1 MKLSIPV
8 LLGLILACTST
19 SFSQS
24 ANLTSWPKGASP
36 EEVGKRVAARFV
48 ATPHTNF
55 NRPTPPSVITYPETC
70 AWYGALKFSKATNN
84 EGLKNDLIAR
94 FEPMFTTEAK
104 LIPPVTNVDW
114 AVFGSV
120 PLQLYI
126 QTKDKRYLE
135 LGQGIAD
142 KQWAAPDENAKA
154 KAKPEQM
161 EAFAK
166 GYSWH
171 TRMWIDDMFMITA
184 LQTQAYRATGDEK
197 YINRA
202 AKEMVLYLDS
212 LQKPNGLFYHA
223 PDVPFF
229 WGRGNGWMAAGMAEI
244 LSSLPEN
251 NPNRARI
258 MKGYKTMMSSLL
270 KYQAPTG
277 LWRQLIDE
285 PSSWEES
292 SSTGMF
298 TYAMV
303 VGVKK
308 GWLDKKTYMPAARKA
323 WLGLVSYIDEEA
335 AIKEVCEGTNKKNDK
350 QYYLDRKRV
359 IGDLH
364 GQAPVLWT
372 AAALLT
378 N

>member
-1 MKLSIPV
+1 MKRFILVIF
-8 LLGLILACTST
+8 GLILACSGI
-19 SFSQS
+19 SFAQT

-36 EEVGKRVAARFV
+36 QEVGKRVAARFV

-55 NRPTPPSVITYPETC
+55 NRPTPPSVFTYPESCT
-70 AWYGALKFSKATNN
+70 WYGALKFSKATND
-84 EGLKNDLIAR
+84 EALKDDLIKR
-94 FEPMFTTEAK
+94 FEPVFTTEAK
-104 LIPPVTNVDW
+104 MVPPVTNVDW

-142 KQWAAPDENAKA
+142 KQWAKPDAGVKV
-154 KAKPEQM
+154 KPEQL
-161 EAFAK
+161 EAFEK

-184 LQTQAYRATGDEK
+184 LQTQAYRATGDVK

-223 PDVPFF
+223 PDVPYF
-229 WGRGNGWMAAGMAEI
+229 WGRGDGWMAAGMAEI

-251 NPNRARI
+251 NPDRARI
-258 MKGYKTMMSSLL
+258 MKGYKTMMASLL
-270 KYQAPTG
+270 KYQAPSG

-285 PSSWEES
+285 PGSWEES

-308 GWLDKKTYMPAARKA
+308 GWLDKKAYMPAARKA
-323 WLGLVSYIDEEA
+323 WLGLVSYIDENA
-335 AIKEVCEGTNKKNDK
+335 DIKEVCEGTNKKNDK

-359 IGDLH
+359 VGDLH
-364 GQAPVLWT
+364 GQAPILWT
-372 AAALLT
+372 AAALIS

>member
-1 MKLSIPV
+1 MKKSIPV
-8 LLGLILACTST
+8 ILGLILACSSS
-19 SFSQS
+19 SFAQS
-24 ANLTSWPKGASP
+24 ANLTKWPKGTSP

-70 AWYGALKFSKATNN
+70 TWYGALKFAKASGND
-84 EGLKNDLIAR
+84 GLRDDLIKR
-94 FEPMFTTEAK
+94 FEPIFTTEAK

-114 AVFGSV
+114 AVFGAV

-135 LGQGIAD
+135 LGQNIAD
-142 KQWAAPDENAKA
+142 KQWAKPDANS
-154 KAKPEQM
+154 KAKPEQIA
-161 EAFAK
+161 AFEK

-184 LQTQAYRATGDEK
+184 LQTQAYRATNDEK

-229 WGRGNGWMAAGMAEI
+229 WGRGDGWMAAGMAEI
-244 LSSLPEN
+244 LTSLPEN
-251 NPNRARI
+251 NPDRPRI
-258 MKGYKTMMSSLL
+258 MKGYKTMMASLL
-270 KYQAPTG
+270 KYQAPSG

-308 GWLDKKTYMPAARKA
+308 GWLDKKTYTPAARKA
-323 WLGLVSYIDEEA
+323 WLGLVSYIDENA
-335 AIKEVCEGTNKKNDK
+335 DVKEVCEGTNKKNDK

-364 GQAPVLWT
+364 GQAPILWT
-372 AAALLT
+372 AAALI

>member
-1 MKLSIPV
+1 MKKSPV
-8 LLGLILACTST
+8 ILGLLLACSSA

-24 ANLTSWPKGASP
+24 ANLTTWPKGSSP

-70 AWYGALKFSKATNN
+70 AWYGALKFAKATGNDA
-84 EGLKNDLIAR
+84 LKNDLIKR

-120 PLQLYI
+120 PLQLYM

-154 KAKPEQM
+154 KVKPEQM

-184 LQTQAYRATGDEK
+184 LQTQAYRATGDAK

-229 WGRGNGWMAAGMAEI
+229 WGRGDGWMAAGMAEI
-244 LSSLPEN
+244 LISLPEN
-251 NPNRARI
+251 NPDRARI
-258 MKGYKTMMSSLL
+258 MKGYKTMMASLL
-270 KYQAPTG
+270 KYQAPSG

-285 PSSWEES
+285 PTAWEES

-308 GWLDKKTYMPAARKA
+308 GWLDKKTYTPAARKA
-323 WLGLVSYIDEEA
+323 WLGLVSYIDENA
-335 AIKEVCEGTNKKNDK
+335 DVKEVCEGTNKKNDK
-350 QYYLDRKRV
+350 QYYLDRKRIV
-359 IGDLH
+359 GDLH
-364 GQAPVLWT
+364 GQAPILWT
-372 AAALLT
+372 AAALM

>member
-1 MKLSIPV
+1 MKRSIP
-8 LLGLILACTST
+8 LIFGLFFAAAGI
-19 SFSQS
+19 SFAQS

-36 EEVGKRVAARFV
+36 QEVGKRVAARFV

-55 NRPTPPSVITYPETC
+55 NRPTPPSVFTYPESCT
-70 AWYGALKFSKATNN
+70 WYGALKFSKATND
-84 EGLKNDLIAR
+84 EALKNDLIKR
-94 FEPMFTTEAK
+94 FEPVFTTEAK
-104 LIPPVTNVDW
+104 MVPPVTNVDW

-142 KQWAAPDENAKA
+142 KQWTKPEANVKV
-154 KAKPEQM
+154 KPEQM
-161 EAFAK
+161 EAFEK

-184 LQTQAYRATGDEK
+184 LQTQAYRATGDLK

-229 WGRGNGWMAAGMAEI
+229 WGRGDGWMAAGMAEI
-244 LSSLPEN
+244 LSSLPDN
-251 NPNRARI
+251 NPDRARI
-258 MKGYKTMMSSLL
+258 MKGYKTMMASLL
-270 KYQAPTG
+270 KYQAPSG

-308 GWLDKKTYMPAARKA
+308 GWLDKKAYMPAARKA
-323 WLGLVSYIDEEA
+323 WLGLVSYIDENA
-335 AIKEVCEGTNKKNDK
+335 DIKEVCEGTNKKNDK

-359 IGDLH
+359 VGDLH
-364 GQAPVLWT
+364 GQAPILWT
-372 AAALLT
+372 AAALIS

>member
-1 MKLSIPV
+1 MKKSIPV
-8 LLGLILACTST
+8 ILGLILACSSS

-24 ANLTSWPKGASP
+24 ANLTKWPKGASP
-36 EEVGKRVAARFV
+36 EEVGKKVAARFI

-70 AWYGALKFSKATNN
+70 TWYGALKFAKASGNN
-84 EGLKNDLIAR
+84 ELKGDLIKR
-94 FEPMFTTEAK
+94 FEPIFTTEAK
-104 LIPPVTNVDW
+104 MIPPVTNVDW
-114 AVFGSV
+114 AVFGTV
-120 PLQLYI
+120 PLQIYM
-126 QTKDKRYLE
+126 QTKDIRYLE
-135 LGQGIAD
+135 LGKNIAD
-142 KQWAAPDENAKA
+142 KQWAKPDANS
-154 KAKPEQM
+154 KAKPEQIA
-161 EAFAK
+161 AFEK

-184 LQTQAYRATGDEK
+184 LQTQAYRATNDEK

-229 WGRGNGWMAAGMAEI
+229 WGRGDGWMAAGMAEI
-244 LSSLPEN
+244 LTSLPEN
-251 NPNRARI
+251 NPDRPRI
-258 MKGYKTMMSSLL
+258 MKGYKTMMASLL
-270 KYQAPTG
+270 KYQAPSG

-285 PSSWEES
+285 PTAWEES
-292 SSTGMF
+292 SATGMF

-308 GWLDKKTYMPAARKA
+308 GWLDKKAYTPVARKA
-323 WLGLVSYIDEEA
+323 WLGLVSYINENADV
-335 AIKEVCEGTNKKNDK
+335 KEVCEGTNKKNDK

-364 GQAPVLWT
+364 GQAPILWT
-372 AAALLT
+372 AAALM

>member
-1 MKLSIPV
+1 MKKSPV
-8 LLGLILACTST
+8 ILGLLFACSIAC
-19 SFSQS
+19 FSQS
-24 ANLTSWPKGASP
+24 ANLTTWPKGSSP

-55 NRPTPPSVITYPETC
+55 NRPTPPSVITYPESC
-70 AWYGALKFSKATNN
+70 AWYGALKFSKATGNDV
-84 EGLKNDLIAR
+84 LKNELIKR

-135 LGQGIAD
+135 IGQTIAD
-142 KQWAAPDENAKA
+142 KQWATPDEAQKA
-154 KAKPEQM
+154 KMKPEQTA
-161 EAFAK
+161 AFER

-184 LQTQAYRATGDEK
+184 LQTQAYRATGDAK

-229 WGRGNGWMAAGMAEI
+229 WGRGDGWMAAGMAEI

-251 NPNRARI
+251 NPDRPRI
-258 MKGYKTMMSSLL
+258 MKGYKTMMASLL
-270 KYQAPTG
+270 KYQAPSG

-285 PSSWEES
+285 PTAWEES

-308 GWLDKKTYMPAARKA
+308 GWLDKKTYTPAARKA
-323 WLGLVSYIDEEA
+323 WLGLVSYIDENA
-335 AIKEVCEGTNKKNDK
+335 DVKDVCEGTNKKNDK
-350 QYYLDRKRV
+350 QYYLDRKRIV
-359 IGDLH
+359 GDLH
-364 GQAPVLWT
+364 GQAPILWT
-372 AAALLT
+372 AAALM

>member
-1 MKLSIPV
+1 MKTSTPV
-8 LLGLILACTST
+8 ILGLLLACSST

-24 ANLTSWPKGASP
+24 ANLTTWPKGASP
-36 EEVGKRVAARFV
+36 QEVGKRVAARFV

-70 AWYGALKFSKATNN
+70 AWYGALKFAKATGNDA
-84 EGLKNDLIAR
+84 LKDDLIKR

-120 PLQLYI
+120 PLQLYM

-142 KQWAAPDENAKA
+142 KQWAAPDEKA
-154 KAKPEQM
+154 KAKVKPEQM
-161 EAFAK
+161 VAFEK

-184 LQTQAYRATGDEK
+184 LQTQAYRATGDAK

-229 WGRGNGWMAAGMAEI
+229 WGRGDGWMAAGMAEI

-251 NPNRARI
+251 NPDRPRI
-258 MKGYKTMMSSLL
+258 MKGYKTMMASLL
-270 KYQAPTG
+270 KYQAPSG

-285 PSSWEES
+285 PTAWEES

-308 GWLDKKTYMPAARKA
+308 GWLDKKTYTPAARKA
-323 WLGLVSYIDEEA
+323 WLGLVSYIDENA
-335 AIKEVCEGTNKKNDK
+335 DVKEVCEGTNKKNDK
-350 QYYLDRKRV
+350 QYYLDRKRIV
-359 IGDLH
+359 GDLH
-364 GQAPVLWT
+364 GQAPILWT
-372 AAALLT
+372 AAALM

>member
-1 MKLSIPV
+1 MKRSTPV
-8 LLGLILACTST
+8 ILGLLLACSST

-24 ANLTSWPKGASP
+24 ANLTTWPKGASP
-36 EEVGKRVAARFV
+36 QEVGKRVAARFV

-70 AWYGALKFSKATNN
+70 AWYGALKFAKATGNDA
-84 EGLKNDLIAR
+84 LKDDLIKR

-120 PLQLYI
+120 PLQLYM

-142 KQWAAPDENAKA
+142 KQWAAPDEKA
-154 KAKPEQM
+154 KAKVKPEQM
-161 EAFAK
+161 LAFEK

-184 LQTQAYRATGDEK
+184 LQTQAYRATGDAK

-229 WGRGNGWMAAGMAEI
+229 WGRGDGWMAAGMAEI

-251 NPNRARI
+251 NPDRARI
-258 MKGYKTMMSSLL
+258 MKGYKTMMASLL
-270 KYQAPTG
+270 KYQAPSG

-285 PSSWEES
+285 PTAWEES

-308 GWLDKKTYMPAARKA
+308 GWLDKKTYTPAARKA
-323 WLGLVSYIDEEA
+323 WLGLVSYIDENA
-335 AIKEVCEGTNKKNDK
+335 DVKEVCEGTNKKNDK
-350 QYYLDRKRV
+350 QYYLDRKRIV
-359 IGDLH
+359 GDLH
-364 GQAPVLWT
+364 GQAPILWT
-372 AAALLT
+372 AAALM